1 MEIFFTIL
9 IMTLVVSLSGV
20 AARIIPFQIPLPLV
34 QIAAGALLAWP
45 TFGLHVDFD
54 PELFLV
60 LFIPPL
66 LFADGWKTPVNEFLH
81 HGREIMGLALVL
93 VLITVVGIGYL
104 IYWMVPGIP
113 LVPAFALAAVLSPT
127 DAVALS
133 GIVGEGRIPKKI
145 MSILQGEAL
154 MNDASGLVSLKFAV
168 AVAMGTMVFTV
179 SGATVEFLKVAIGGL
194 LAGAAVCWLFGKS
207 LRLFSR
213 LSGDD
218 PATQTVL
225 LLLLP
230 FASYLIAEHLGVSG
244 ILAAVAAGMM
254 ITRSGIMRRAPLA
267 MRLRANSVWQML
279 EFVFNGMVFLML
291 GLQLPGILETSITE
305 ANADPNVELWM
316 LFTDILLVYAALMLV
331 RFGWLWTMQRLSKRL
346 LTKKPMEFSSYS
358 TRELLI
364 ASFAGVRGAITLA
377 GVLSIPLFLPNG
389 DAFPGRY
396 ELVFLATGVILFSLF
411 VGVILLPVLLRG
423 IDGIDKSVHRREL
436 QQARAVMAGAAVESL
451 YKMEERLTHDAE
463 ENIDNE
469 LLKEVSSRVIGNL
482 RRRADGQSDLENAHV
497 AEDLERRFRL
507 TALRAERAELYHLRA
522 TQQISNETMQKLL
535 RDLDLL
541 EALLVEKEEH

>member
-20 AARIIPFQIPLPLV
+20 AARILPFQIPLPLV
-34 QIAAGALLAWP
+34 QIAAGALLALP
-45 TFGLHVDFD
+45 SFGLHVDFD

-66 LFADGWKTPVNEFLH
+66 LFADGWKTPINEFLH
-81 HGREIMGLALVL
+81 HGREIIGLALVL

-104 IYWMVPGIP
+104 IYWLVPGIP
-113 LVPAFALAAVLSPT
+113 LIPAFALAAVLSPT

-145 MSILQGEAL
+145 MSIVQGEAL

-168 AVAMGTMVFTV
+168 AVAMGTMVFTWG
-179 SGATVEFLKVAIGGL
+179 GASVEFLKVAVGGL
-194 LAGAAVCWLFGKS
+194 VAGVVVCWLYGRS
-207 LRLFSR
+207 LRLLSR
-213 LSGDD
+213 WSGDD

-244 ILAAVAAGMM
+244 ILAAVAAGMT
-254 ITRSGIMRRAPLA
+254 ITRSGIIRQAPLA

-291 GLQLPGILETSITE
+291 GLQLPDILETSVAQ
-305 ANADPNVELWM
+305 ANADPNVELWV
-316 LFTDILLVYAALMLV
+316 LFTDVALVYGALMIV
-331 RFGWLWTMQRLSKRL
+331 RFGWLWIMQRTSLRFLK
-346 LTKKPMEFSSYS
+346 KKPLEFSNYS
-358 TRELLI
+358 FRELLI

-377 GVLSIPLFLPNG
+377 GVLSIPLFLSNG
-389 DAFPGRY
+389 DPFPARY
-396 ELVFLATGVILFSLF
+396 ELVFIATGVILFSLF
-411 VGVILLPVLLRG
+411 VGVILLPILLRG
-423 IDGIDKSVHRREL
+423 MESHDKSGHRREV
-436 QQARAVMAGAAVESL
+436 QHARAAMANVAIESL
-451 YKMEERLTHDAE
+451 HKMEQRLENDTE
-463 ENIDNE
+463 ENIDPE
-469 LLKEVSSRVIGNL
+469 LLKEVSLRVIGNL
-482 RRRADGQSDLENAHV
+482 RRRVVGKDEVDQALFAEN
-497 AEDLERRFRL
+497 LERRFRL
-507 TALRAERAELYHLRA
+507 TALRAERAEVYHLRA
-522 TQQISNETMQKLL
+522 TQEISNETMQKLL

-541 EALLVEKEEH
+541 EALLIEKEE

>member
-20 AARIIPFQIPLPLV
+20 AARILPFQIPLPLV
-34 QIAAGALLAWP
+34 QILAGALLAWP

-66 LFADGWKTPVNEFLH
+66 LFADGWKTPISEFLH
-81 HGREIMGLALVL
+81 HGREIIGLALVL

-113 LVPAFALAAVLSPT
+113 LIPAFALAAVLSPT

-145 MSILQGEAL
+145 MSIVQGEAL

-168 AVAMGTMVFTV
+168 AVTMGTMVFTWG
-179 SGATVEFLKVAIGGL
+179 GASIEFVKVAVGGL
-194 LAGAAVCWLFGKS
+194 VAGVAVCWLYGKS
-207 LRLFSR
+207 LRLLSR
-213 LSGDD
+213 WSGDD

-244 ILAAVAAGMM
+244 ILAAVAAGMT
-254 ITRSGIMRRAPLA
+254 ITRSGIIRQAPLA

-291 GLQLPGILETSITE
+291 GLQLPDIINNSIDA

-316 LFTDILLVYAALMLV
+316 LFTDIILVYAALMVV
-331 RFGWLWTMQRLSKRL
+331 RFGWLWIMQRLSKRVL
-346 LTKKPMEFSSYS
+346 KKKPMEFANYS
-358 TRELLI
+358 LRELLV
-364 ASFAGVRGAITLA
+364 ATFAGVRGAITLA
-377 GVLSIPLFLPNG
+377 GVLSIPLFLTNG
-389 DAFPGRY
+389 EPFPARY
-396 ELVFLATGVILFSLF
+396 ELVFIATGVILFSLL
-411 VGVILLPVLLRG
+411 VGVVILPLLLRG
-423 IDGIDKSVHRREL
+423 VDGIDKAGHRREL
-436 QQARAVMAGAAVESL
+436 QNARAVMASVAIESL
-451 YKMEERLTHDAE
+451 HKMEERLENDTE
-463 ENIDNE
+463 ENIDPE
-469 LLKEVSSRVIGNL
+469 LLKEVSLRVIGNL
-482 RRRADGQSDLENAHV
+482 RRRADGKSDLEQALF
-497 AEDLERRFRL
+497 AENLERRFRL
-507 TALRAERAELYHLRA
+507 TALRAERAEVYHLRA
-522 TQQISNETMQKLL
+522 TQQISDKSMQRLL
-535 RDLDLL
+535 LDLDLL
-541 EALLVEKEEH
+541 EALLIEKEE

>member
-9 IMTLVVSLSGV
+9 ILTLVVSLSGV
-20 AARIIPFQIPLPLV
+20 IARVIPFQIPLPLV
-34 QIAAGALLAWP
+34 QIALGALLAWP

-66 LFADGWKTPVNEFLH
+66 LFADGWKTPTSEFLH
-81 HGREIMGLALVL
+81 HGREIIGLALVL
-93 VLITVVGIGYL
+93 VIITVVGIGYL
-104 IYWMVPGIP
+104 IYWLVPGIP
-113 LVPAFALAAVLSPT
+113 LIPAFALAAVLSPT

-154 MNDASGLVSLKFAV
+154 MNDASGLVSLKFAI
-168 AVAMGTMVFTV
+168 AVAMGTMVFSV
-179 SGATVEFLKVAIGGL
+179 GGATVEFMKVAIGGL
-194 LAGAAVCWLFGKS
+194 LAGIAICWLYGKS

-213 LSGDD
+213 MSGDD

-230 FASYLIAEHLGVSG
+230 FASYLIAEHIGVSG
-244 ILAAVAAGMM
+244 ILAAVAAGMT
-254 ITRSGIMRRAPLA
+254 ITRSGIIRQAPLA

-291 GLQLPGILETSITE
+291 GLQLPGILDVSITQ

-316 LFTDILLVYAALMLV
+316 LFADVLLVYAALMIV
-331 RFGWLWTMQRLSKRL
+331 RFGWLWGMKNISVHWLK
-346 LTKKPMEFSSYS
+346 KKPMEFSQYS
-358 TRELLI
+358 TRELFI

-377 GVLSIPLFLPNG
+377 GVLSIPLFLPDG
-389 DAFPGRY
+389 TAFPARY

-411 VGVILLPVLLRG
+411 VGVIVLPMLLRG
-423 IDGIDKSVHRREL
+423 VESGDKHGHRREI
-436 QQARAVMAGAAVESL
+436 QQARAIMAGVAIESL
-451 YKMEERLTHDAE
+451 YKMEQRLAKDTE
-463 ENIDNE
+463 ENFDPE
-469 LLKEVSSRVIGNL
+469 LLKEVSSRVVGNL
-482 RRRADGQSDLENAHV
+482 RRRVEGKEDMERAMV
-497 AEDLERRFRL
+497 AENLERRFRL
-507 TALRAERAELYHLRA
+507 TALRAERAEVYHLRA
-522 TQQISNETMQKLL
+522 TQEISNETTQRLL
-535 RDLDLL
+535 HDLDLL
-541 EALLVEKEEH
+541 EALLVEKEE